1 MAFTPHFNAADDGG
15 WWDAHYGERICQW
28 TYDPTTREIRV
39 TCPGRVNGKMR
50 TLPTE
55 QPVDRNRLARIT
67 IELAEQITGA
77 RYDE

>member
-15 WWDAHYGERICQW
+15 WWAAHFGERICQW

-50 TLPTE
+50 ALPTE
-55 QPVDRNRLARIT
+55 QPVDRNRLARIA
-67 IELAEQITGA
+67 IELVEQITGA